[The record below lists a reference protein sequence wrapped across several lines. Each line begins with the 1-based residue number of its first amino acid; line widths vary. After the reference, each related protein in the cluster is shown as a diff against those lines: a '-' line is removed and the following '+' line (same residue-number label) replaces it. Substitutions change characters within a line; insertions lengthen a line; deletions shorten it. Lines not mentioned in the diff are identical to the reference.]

1 MTSLRSRSRAPL
13 AALSLVLVAVCAGA
27 STAGAPVPVA
37 DGVAA
42 CTWLKLKA
50 KASSFE
56 VEEDDAGLGP
66 KRAPSATCYLQLMF
80 AAPDKAN
87 PHGRYGGPLLCQ
99 VDFET
104 WEMSGMGEGY
114 EGKALGDGNVL
125 GIGTFMTFKNDAG
138 DVIMGFTSTRMAIAV
153 NKKTGEFK
161 KATLTSSSGEL
172 FLDGFEG
179 SVFNETPAPIF
190 GGFSVKGST
199 VQEGKVPADAL
210 ALLADS
216 PCSMAP

>member
-1 MTSLRSRSRAPL
+1 MTCLRSRSRAAL

-27 STAGAPVPVA
+27 SAAGDPVPVA

-42 CTWLKLKA
+42 CSWLKLKA

-80 AAPDKAN
+80 AAPDAEN

-99 VDFET
+99 VDFAS
-104 WEMSGMGEGY
+104 WEMSGLGEGY
-114 EGKALGDGNVL
+114 DGKALGDGNVL

-138 DVIMGFTSTRMAIAV
+138 DVIMGFTSTRMAVAV

-161 KATLTSSSGEL
+161 KAKLASSSGEL
-172 FLDGFEG
+172 YVDGLLG
-179 SVFNETPAPIF
+179 SVFNETPAPLF

-199 VQEGKVPADAL
+199 VPEAKVPADAR
-210 ALLADS
+210 ALVADS

>member
-1 MTSLRSRSRAPL
+1 MTNLRSRSRAAL

-42 CTWLKLKA
+42 CSWLKLKA

-56 VEEDDAGLGP
+56 VEEGDAGLGP

-80 AAPDKAN
+80 AAADKAN
-87 PHGRYGGPLLCQ
+87 PHGQYGGALLCQ

-104 WEMSGMGEGY
+104 WAMSGVGEGY
-114 EGKALGDGNVL
+114 DGKALGDGNVL
-125 GIGTFMTFKNDAG
+125 GIGDFVTFRNAAG
-138 DVIMGFTSTRMAIAV
+138 DVIMGFTTTRMAISI

-161 KATLTSSSGEL
+161 KATLTSTSGEL
-172 FLDGFEG
+172 LLDGFEG
-179 SVFNETPAPIF
+179 SV
-190 GGFSVKGST
+190 
-199 VQEGKVPADAL
+199 
-210 ALLADS
+210 
-216 PCSMAP
+216 

>member
-1 MTSLRSRSRAPL
+1 MTSLRSRSRAAL
-13 AALSLVLVAVCAGA
+13 AALSLVVVAVCAGA

-56 VEEDDAGLGP
+56 VEEAGAGLGP

-80 AAPDKAN
+80 AAADADN
-87 PHGRYGGPLLCQ
+87 PHGQYGGPLLCQ

-104 WEMSGMGEGY
+104 WEMSGMSEGY
-114 EGKALGDGNVL
+114 DGKALGDGNVL
-125 GIGTFMTFKNDAG
+125 GIGDFMTFKNDAG
-138 DVIMGFTSTRMAIAV
+138 DAIMGFTSTRMAISV

-172 FLDGFEG
+172 LLDGFQG

-199 VQEGKVPADAL
+199 VPEAKVPEGARALVADT
-210 ALLADS
+210 
-216 PCSMAP
+216 PCGMAP